1 LWFVF
6 VGPNFVVLSF
16 GHVPASRNLAECLN
30 GHSRSPSTPD
40 PNKVTYTVSR
50 LRVAGARVWTL
61 PVSCVALARPL
72 H

>member
-30 GHSRSPSTPD
+30 GHSRSPSAPD
-40 PNKVTYTVSR
+40 PNKVTYTIAPTRRWSPR
-50 LRVAGARVWTL
+50 LDATCQLCCFGSA
-61 PVSCVALARPL
+61 VAL
-72 H
+72 

>member
-30 GHSRSPSTPD
+30 GHSRSPSAPD
-40 PNKVTYTVSR
+40 PNKSHTPYHAYASLEPAFGRYLSAVLLWLGR
-50 LRVAGARVWTL
+50 
-61 PVSCVALARPL
+61 CI
-72 H
+72 